1 MLDTINIGLVLLSIV
16 MQRYPILDFG
26 HNYTVKRYEFSEKV

>member
-16 MQRYPILDFG
+16 MQRYPIMVFA
-26 HNYTVKRYEFSEKV
+26 